1 MANTDEQQSQVKHNR
16 DVSPGRETATAT
28 ESADDEARSDMN
40 AGSDSDT
47 QAAEGTADHGRDPE
61 YYAEKQGSDQA

>member
-1 MANTDEQQSQVKHNR
+1 MADNNEQHSQVKHNR

-28 ESADDEARSDMN
+28 DSADDEAREGMN
-40 AGSDSDT
+40 RGSDRDT

-61 YYAEKQGSDQA
+61 YYAEKQGAE